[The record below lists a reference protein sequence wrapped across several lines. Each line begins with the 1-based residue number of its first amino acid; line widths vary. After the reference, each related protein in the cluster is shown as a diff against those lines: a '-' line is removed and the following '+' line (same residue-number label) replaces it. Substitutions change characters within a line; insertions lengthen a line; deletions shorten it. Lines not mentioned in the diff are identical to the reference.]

1 MQDDE
6 RAIRELVGTWLRASA
21 AGDYDQ
27 VLRLMADDVVF
38 LVAGQPPMRGKAA
51 FAKAQEALKLSRIE
65 ASGEIQEVRVFGD
78 WAYCW
83 NELSVTLHPP
93 GGPPVKRAGNVLSIL
108 QRQQDG
114 RWLIVRDANMLASV
128 TELRTESFGRD
139 IDPIMR

>member
-6 RAIRELVGTWLRASA
+6 RAIRELVATWLRASA

-128 TELRTESFGRD
+128 TS
-139 IDPIMR
+139 